1 METRIETFKNL
12 LLNSEQ
18 HLNKCQAFSEFERN
32 YIDKNYDNF
41 LIELKYKLVA
51 KTSSG
56 TFQLMVEIGRP
67 AGIDSTLF
75 TITKNLLETSGL
87 IERFKYKECFEGLI
101 NEYEIFTD
109 FDYVMKFNSEKNK
122 FELNNR
128 YCPYFGIKSLIGN
141 ENLGRNSLKGLL
153 GQSKIK
159 ETFGLLRSKSEF
171 PEILKSIKPLKEVF
185 ETSKKL
191 IKKDLKEL
199 FAIILDKKIKK
210 YNELTKIKE
219 LNLNRDVDNKIL
231 SFESKQDLCKPLIEN
246 WINKNIKSDIRKYFY
261 PNFIVS
267 LYDDKWILFDFDA
280 DEYFVE

>member
-18 HLNKCQAFSEFERN
+18 HLNKCQTFSEFEKN

-41 LIELKYKLVA
+41 LIELKYKLIA
-51 KTSSG
+51 KTSSNPLVAN
-56 TFQLMVEIGRP
+56 T
-67 AGIDSTLF
+67 DSTLF
-75 TITKNLLETSGL
+75 AITKSLLETSGL
-87 IERFKYKECFEGLI
+87 IERFKYKEHIEGLI
-101 NEYEIFTD
+101 NDYEIFTD

-141 ENLGRNSLKGLL
+141 EKPKEGFLKGTL

-159 ETFGLLRSKSEF
+159 ETFGLLRSKSDL
-171 PEILKSIKPLKEVF
+171 PEVLRSIKLLKEIF

-199 FAIILDKKIKK
+199 FAMILDKKIKK

-219 LNLNRDVDNKIL
+219 LNLNRNVDNKIL
-231 SFESKQDLCKPLIEN
+231 SFESKQELCKPLIEN
-246 WINKNIKSDIRKYFY
+246 WLNKNINPDVRKYFY
-261 PNFIVS
+261 SNFIIS

-280 DEYFVE
+280 DDYFVE